1 MFAYGLSQYVM
12 LPKSTGFAG
21 VQALVIGRNLDE
33 HIDRKPYAEY
43 TLRFLNH
50 LGTITEIT
58 IPEDR
63 LKSAQPRAAKTKTK
77 TKAKAPGKSRA
88 RKPR

>member
-21 VQALVIGRNLDE
+21 VQALVVGRKLEE
-33 HIDRKPYAEY
+33 HLDRKAAAEY

-50 LGTITEIT
+50 LGAITEIALS
-58 IPEDR
+58 EAK
-63 LKSAQPRAAKTKTK
+63 LKSAQPRA
-77 TKAKAPGKSRA
+77 TKAKAKRRGKSRA
-88 RKPR
+88 KKAG